1 MQDFALAIQPA
12 EWNSAT
18 GEPAAVGRPG
28 RPDASGRSAAAA
40 QPSTQVDGRREAP
53 QRSNSFDRC
62 EQSCRFRRPLW
73 PTLLIMLLAMT
84 TIAAGP
90 PVMRSGQRQPLRL
103 SPGQVQSML
112 EMQVGPS
119 VDAPSALL
127 ADYPSNTV
135 LWSKAADEP
144 MPMASTTKLMTAL
157 VALDDLSPDE
167 IITVPGEALVGGAS
181 MGLEAG
187 ELVGVETLLYGALLP
202 SGNDAAMTLAIRAE
216 GSEADF
222 VERMNAEATAWGLTQ
237 TNFVNPHGFD
247 APGHVSSAR
256 DLMNLARR
264 VLDMPLLAQIVRTA
278 QATVGGYQ
286 LVNTNELL
294 TSYPGA
300 YGVKTGTTDEAG
312 EVLIAGAART
322 GGNAL
327 TVVMNSPDRY
337 AETQRLLDFY
347 FDHWQWSDPR
357 LDHDALNRVTG
368 PDGVHYLL
376 RSPSRPLF
384 LPRWQALQLR
394 TYRQISFDAE
404 NKPSGAYE
412 VWLGEEKLAETP
424 ITFIPYTPANSPSAT
439 PTPTP
444 IN

>member
-1 MQDFALAIQPA
+1 
-12 EWNSAT
+12 
-18 GEPAAVGRPG
+18 
-28 RPDASGRSAAAA
+28 
-40 QPSTQVDGRREAP
+40 
-53 QRSNSFDRC
+53 
-62 EQSCRFRRPLW
+62 
-73 PTLLIMLLAMT
+73 MT
-84 TIAAGP
+84 AIAAGP
-90 PVMRSGQRQPLRL
+90 PVMRSGHEQPLRL
-103 SPGQVQSML
+103 SSGQVQSML
-112 EMQVGPS
+112 EMETGPS

-144 MPMASTTKLMTAL
+144 LPMASTTKLMTAL
-157 VALDDLSPDE
+157 LALNKLPPDE
-167 IITVPGEALVGGAS
+167 IITAPAEALVGGAS

-202 SGNDAAMTLAIRAE
+202 SGNDAAMTLAIRAD

-256 DLMNLARR
+256 DLMSLARR
-264 VLDMPLLAQIVRTA
+264 VLDVPLLAQIVRTA

-368 PDGVHYLL
+368 PDGAHYLL
-376 RSPSRPLF
+376 RSPSPPSLPTSLAGAAVAHVSADKLRRREQAVGRVPGLVGRREAGRDAHHLHPLHACGTLPPRRP
-384 LPRWQALQLR
+384 PHAYQLCSVATLR
-394 TYRQISFDAE
+394 LTDLTANRPIDHETKQIPCPCWRCLTAGCRRVDSARA
-404 NKPSGAYE
+404 GA
-412 VWLGEEKLAETP
+412 GERSHGLHHGHRR
-424 ITFIPYTPANSPSAT
+424 
-439 PTPTP
+439 
-444 IN
+444 